1 MEQTSEFLMKFK
13 NKVIVIVGQTAVGKS
28 DLAVNLAKKFNAEII
43 SADSRQVYKGLNIGT
58 GKITKKEMCGIPHH
72 LLDVANPKRKFTVAQ
87 YKKLADKKIKEIIKR
102 KKLPIII
109 GGTGFY
115 IQSIVNNVTYPEVPP
130 NKALRKKLEK
140 WHAHKLF
147 EIIKKQDPRRANSID
162 PKNKIRLIRAIE
174 IIKKIEKVPDLVVGQ
189 PSEEFLEIGL
199 KIDDVELRERIN
211 KRLLARI
218 KSGMIAEA
226 KKLHENGLS
235 WKRMEELGLEYKYLS
250 KYLKNEINKTK
261 MIEELGNN
269 IWHYAKRQKTWFKRN
284 KNIKWFDLAKK
295 REEEE
300 IYRLVNDFLLK

>member
-1 MEQTSEFLMKFK
+1 MKFK

>member
-1 MEQTSEFLMKFK
+1 MKFK

-58 GKITKKEMCGIPHH
+58 GKITKKEMCGIPHY